1 MCGKAVKIYYRAA
14 LYEGVGGESIK
25 GGETDKGSRFPELRT
40 LNLEL
45 RTSLRA
51 FFFEDFPLRLKPV
64 IKGTLAGALFVD
76 LAGSRLDPCVEIF
89 RQGRCGRIGLRAAS
103 RFLARRLRCIR
114 FLRIPWFHPISSFF
128 NQVRDARLS
137 SPQREVKD
145 RFEDVVVAFIPTRT

>member
-1 MCGKAVKIYYRAA
+1 VCGKAVKIYYRAA

-25 GGETDKGSRFPELRT
+25 GGETDEGSRFPELRT

-76 LAGSRLDPCVEIF
+76 LAGSRRDPVS
-89 RQGRCGRIGLRAAS
+89 GS
-103 RFLARRLRCIR
+103 PSSMYSVSSVSVVPSYFLL
-114 FLRIPWFHPISSFF
+114 FQSG
-128 NQVRDARLS
+128 
-137 SPQREVKD
+137 
-145 RFEDVVVAFIPTRT
+145 T